1 MARKMSNLKIIIFTI
16 LISLIL
22 LVGATFID
30 IYKTHKN
37 RLILVSQKRITEA
50 CETCFLEEKCHS
62 SKVTLQ
68 ELIDLNYLKEE
79 VNPLTKMY
87 YSKESYVTK
96 ENDTY
101 VFHEVD

>member
-1 MARKMSNLKIIIFTI
+1 MVRKMSNLKIIIFTF

-22 LVGATFID
+22 LVGASFID

-37 RLILVSQKRITEA
+37 
-50 CETCFLEEKCHS
+50 
-62 SKVTLQ
+62 LQ

-87 YSKESYVTK
+87 YSKKSYVTK

-101 VFHEVD
+101 TFYEVD